1 MVYFLAQVVETSLQ
15 TSQLVQQQTLVPL
28 QQVNIILQQEI
39 MLYAKTQQDITTTAI
54 GGSALI

>member
-28 QQVNIILQQEI
+28 QQEHIILQQEI
-39 MLYAKTQQDITTTAI
+39 MLYAETHQDLTIQQ
-54 GGSALI
+54 